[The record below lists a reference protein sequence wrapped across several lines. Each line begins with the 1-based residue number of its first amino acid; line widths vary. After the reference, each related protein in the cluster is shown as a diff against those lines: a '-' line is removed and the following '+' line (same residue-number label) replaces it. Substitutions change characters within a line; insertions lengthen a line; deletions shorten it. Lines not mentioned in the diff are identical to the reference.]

1 MIKLNLARN
10 CLRYLIRAYG
20 IKEIY
25 APYYSCNTV
34 WNAIKQENC
43 RIKFYHIREDFSPL
57 TIFPKQAF
65 ILYINYFG
73 LCNKICKKLAKMYPK
88 LIVDNTQAFYSEPI
102 GLASFNSLRKFFPVQ
117 NGAYLYTE
125 KILKDNFEKDK
136 ELFTPCSMQ
145 KNYEKF
151 VENELILN
159 KEHIKYIY
167 PKIEKFMENFDYN
180 EDRKL
185 RLEKYFDYDKKYNKY
200 NKITIKPTEK
210 EVPYCYPLSTDDIKI
225 INELKDSKSPYLALW
240 GEINK
245 DFYEYG
251 FLNNTVAL
259 PLTDY

>member
-10 CLRYLIRAYG
+10 CLRYLIKAYE

-34 WNAIKQENC
+34 WHAIKQENC
-43 RIKFYHIREDFSPL
+43 RIKFYHIGEDFSPL
-57 TIFPKQAF
+57 VNFPQNDF

-73 LCNKICKKLAKMYPK
+73 LCDNICKKLAKIYPK
-88 LIVDNTQAFYSEPI
+88 LIIDNTQAFYSEPC

-117 NGAYLYTE
+117 NGAYLYTD

-180 EDRKL
+180 KDRKL
-185 RLEKYFDYDKKYNKY
+185 RQDKYFEYVKKYNNF
-200 NKITIKPTEK
+200 NKIKLIPAEN
-210 EVPYCYPLSTDDIKI
+210 EIPYCYPLATDDTNI
-225 INELKDSKSPYLALW
+225 INELKQSNTPYLALW
-240 GEINK
+240 GEMNK
-245 DFYEYG
+245 NFYEYD